1 MHFQYKMKDKE
12 SSLPKPGTA
21 TALLVIDVQQGLFEK
36 STPIY
41 HKEAFLAAVSGLIEQ
56 ARQAGVPVIFI
67 QHANDTFLIQGSPG
81 WQLHPTI
88 QPLPGEA
95 LVHKRHAS
103 AFEGTTLE
111 GMLASSQVGV
121 LVICGLVTHGCV
133 KATCQDALLRGY
145 RVTLAQDGHSSFSKD
160 APRLIDEWNT
170 RLHSAGAQLCPAEQ
184 IDYAQPEAAHPV

>member
-1 MHFQYKMKDKE
+1 MKDKKA
-12 SSLPKPGTA
+12 SPPKTGAA
-21 TALLVIDVQQGLFEK
+21 TALLVIDIQQGLFEK

-41 HKEAFLAAVSGLIEQ
+41 HKEAFLAAVSGLIGR
-56 ARQAGVPVIFI
+56 ARQAEVPVVFI
-67 QHANDTFLIQGSPG
+67 QHSNDTFLIKGSPG
-81 WQLHPTI
+81 WQLHPQI

-95 LVHKRHAS
+95 IVHKRHAS

-111 GMLASSQVGV
+111 AVLESSQVGA

-133 KATCQDALLRGY
+133 KATCQDALQRGY

-160 APRLIDEWNT
+160 APKLIDEWNS